1 MRITWLGHSCFCMGS
16 DGYRIVVDPYRLDSY
31 PPLQT
36 RANAVYCSHEHYDH
50 NCVDAVTMLEE
61 RTSPFTVEEIKTF
74 HDDQEGALRGEN
86 TMRAFCAEGLRVVH
100 CGDLGHWPNEAQRAF
115 LAGSDMLM
123 LPVGGYYTI
132 GAAEAKRIVDEVH
145 PRVVLPMHYRF
156 GEHGMAVLSEVD
168 SFAERFPA
176 ERVTRW
182 NDNSITVDREAP
194 EGVIILQFKEKGE

>member
-1 MRITWLGHSCFCMGS
+1 
-16 DGYRIVVDPYRLDSY
+16 
-31 PPLQT
+31 
-36 RANAVYCSHEHYDH
+36 
-50 NCVDAVTMLEE
+50 
-61 RTSPFTVEEIKTF
+61 
-74 HDDQEGALRGEN
+74 
-86 TMRAFCAEGLRVVH
+86 MRAFCAEGLRVVH

-115 LAGSDMLM
+115 LAGSDVLM